1 MEIESLDEL
10 AALLAGPAPVPAGV
24 CLQDLD
30 LTGSPRLAD
39 RLAAAQAAGLVVL
52 GGRYPPDL
60 LQTLADGGATVLPS
74 VPGVPFQPY
83 RAQLYRPGEL
93 YAGLQNGYHAT
104 VDAGCYRWF
113 SDRRKVPDIAGAT
126 FAAIHDASITD
137 ALEDLLGPEERPLV
151 AVMGGHGVQ
160 RGSDS
165 YFSAAH
171 LGSLLARCGAL
182 VATGGG
188 PGAMEAVNLGA
199 AVAGRGREDLPEIV
213 GRLSAVPT
221 FQDVAAWAAVALD
234 VVDQLDHDTHEDPGT
249 VASIGIP
256 TWFYGHEPPNAFAD
270 RIAKYFSNAL
280 REDVLL
286 ARAGGGVI
294 VLPGA
299 AGTVQEIFQAATRS
313 YYATDA
319 AAPPIVLVD
328 ADHWT
333 RTLPV
338 WPLLHELAADRP
350 MRRRITLCRNGSDAV
365 AALIAMGVPLHPPA
379 G

>member
-1 MEIESLDEL
+1 VEIESLDEL
-10 AALLAGPAPVPAGV
+10 AALLAGPAPIPAGV

-39 RLAAAQAAGLVVL
+39 RLAAAQPAGLVVL
-52 GGRYPPDL
+52 GGRYPPLL
-60 LQTLADGGATVLPS
+60 LQALADGGATVLPS

-286 ARAGGGVI
+286 ARAGGLCCQGR
-294 VLPGA
+294 PA
-299 AGTVQEIFQAATRS
+299 PFRRSSRPPPAAT
-313 YYATDA
+313 T
-319 AAPPIVLVD
+319 P
-328 ADHWT
+328 
-333 RTLPV
+333 
-338 WPLLHELAADRP
+338 P
-350 MRRRITLCRNGSDAV
+350 MRRPRRSCWSTPTIGPARYRSGRCCTSWQPTGQCGEESLC
-365 AALIAMGVPLHPPA
+365 AATVPMRLPP
-379 G
+379 